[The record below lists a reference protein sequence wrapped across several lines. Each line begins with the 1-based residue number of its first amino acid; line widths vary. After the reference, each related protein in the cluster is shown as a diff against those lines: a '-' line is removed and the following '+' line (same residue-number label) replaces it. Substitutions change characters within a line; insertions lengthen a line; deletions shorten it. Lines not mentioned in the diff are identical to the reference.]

1 MFFSSSSSSFLFFS
15 PFIYN
20 APLLMLKKERGLDS
34 ESFDVGVN
42 GFYGTTGEIEIDR
55 EHDASVYIL
64 GLGVFLGGSVIFFT
78 TKIDKM

>member
-1 MFFSSSSSSFLFFS
+1 MFSSSSSSFLFFS
-15 PFIYN
+15 LFIYN
-20 APLLMLKKERGLDS
+20 ASLLMLKKERGLDS

-64 GLGVFLGGSVIFFT
+64 GLGVFLGGSVIFFA